1 MQTERAKNQ
10 HYLFIYF
17 GGERGGGGVVG
28 VVVSYLMMDAKEFQA
43 LPL

>member
-1 MQTERAKNQ
+1 MQTERDKNQ

-17 GGERGGGGVVG
+17 GGGRGGGVVG